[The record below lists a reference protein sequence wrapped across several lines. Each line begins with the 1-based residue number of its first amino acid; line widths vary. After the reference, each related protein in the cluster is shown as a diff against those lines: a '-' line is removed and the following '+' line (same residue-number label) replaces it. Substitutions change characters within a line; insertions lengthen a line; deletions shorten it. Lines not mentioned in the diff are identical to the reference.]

1 MVSSCSFFIL
11 LHQSLRVL
19 SYKYENGVPK
29 IWGRDFLADFSAK
42 KSDVLT

>member
-19 SYKYENGVPK
+19 SYKYENDVPK
-29 IWGRDFLADFSAK
+29 IGGRDFLADFSAK
-42 KSDVLT
+42 KSDVLA